1 MRLNDYLDMALELC
15 SFATLMIWCA
25 ACYLCSRDGAERSLA
40 GGCEAAGG
48 PAQPPQQDQRALP
61 GAAAHHRGLPHLL
74 RHAAH
79 GDPLAHHYRLV
90 RRQHRLQGIY
100 RMRENILILITT
112 VRVFQLP

>member
-1 MRLNDYLDMALELC
+1 MTRLIFYSLPFHLLNLSGDD
-15 SFATLMIWCA
+15 S
-25 ACYLCSRDGAERSLA
+25 ERFFT
-40 GGCEAAGG
+40 GGCEAADC
-48 PAQPPQQDQRALP
+48 PAQRPQQDQRALP
-61 GAAAHHRGLPHLL
+61 GAAAHPRGLPHLL